1 MLGEAAR
8 AHDQATLQ
16 VAAGDQLLDQQTR
29 HNRLAGTGVVGE
41 QEAQRLARQ
50 HRFVDG
56 GDLVRQRLD
65 DRRMHRQHRIEQVR
79 QADPVRLRD
88 QTKLMP
94 VAVEAPR
101 PAFRGDLQTR
111 LIVAVE
117 QLVGEL
123 AGRVLVGQLDRT
135 IGHRPQSPDNC
146 AGCRAPTRSAAGL
159 RACSYRSVGIVS
171 LSGGDG
177 SS

>member
-1 MLGEAAR
+1 LLGEAAR

-65 DRRMHRQHRIEQVR
+65 QRGMHSQQGIEQVG
-79 QADPVRLRD
+79 QADAIGFRHQAKER
-88 QTKLMP
+88 
-94 VAVEAPR
+94 AIGIEAP
-101 PAFRGDLQTR
+101 
-111 LIVAVE
+111 
-117 QLVGEL
+117 
-123 AGRVLVGQLDRT
+123 GQF
-135 IGHRPQSPDNC
+135 I
-146 AGCRAPTRSAAGL
+146 
-159 RACSYRSVGIVS
+159 
-171 LSGGDG
+171 
-177 SS
+177 